1 MYRLTEHLKLSV
13 LLWLITFCLS
23 INAAEH
29 TGRKLLTLRFT
40 DEPLPSALKRLEKA
54 GGKSIL
60 FTYKET
66 ERFKVTAAIVN
77 KTQAEA
83 LAIIL
88 SDKPFAFIERDAYF
102 VVQYSEARQRS
113 VKTRKAHRWLTPT
126 WLCWPR
132 ATSRTL
138 RDALQLPTARLRCR
152 RCRRAAACSRCLTWA
167 TRRPW
172 WTVAVKTT

>member
-113 VKTRKAHRWLTPT
+113 VKVHGKVTDQKGSPLAYANVVMLAADDKSYIRYG
-126 WLCWPR
+126 
-132 ATSRTL
+132 
-138 RDALQLPTARLRCR
+138 CR
-152 RCRRAAACSRCLTWA
+152 RHICSAFNA
-167 TRRPW
+167 TP
-172 WTVAVKTT
+172 